1 MNGNGESNDIA
12 KKIIKKAIMAAAKPL
27 IIGILILAIVL
38 IALSSILNFLTVLD
52 GTPQDS
58 DWSNVPYAK
67 SQYVKNISIDND
79 GKITTKMSIDEIW
92 NKLEK
97 NHSRVNQYLSNA
109 DELKKLINAELITDY
124 LDTRPNPD
132 DSIDWDSIYGDTSSK
147 DIQGII
153 KLKRAMSDGTIVTMQ
168 YAKPEEFQ
176 GNLDRYNS
184 RGNYED
190 NAAKNYLLTHFT
202 IDKEVST
209 NKSDSDKTSKNGDE
223 TDNNTSTNIKY
234 YAKVATWTS
243 EEITVTSTDPDVE
256 SSDTKKYTMTTT
268 KINYQDLVSGYTMPF
283 EYLWAFLLVGQEKE
297 FVLELA
303 DLVYNSE
310 IEITVHDNLTTNTN
324 TETDEYTKKTK
335 VVTKDVNVDVSYHT
349 AAGADDPASPTKAQ
363 GTQIK
368 TNSKME
374 KPRSIEQTEDYKVVR
389 TEITTTNSLDT
400 CVTKANTWVVNY
412 TKKYTHQ
419 IPNSQ
424 TTAGDNADEYEEPY
438 PSTPDH
444 TDNIDTAGIA
454 ETYRQEIEKD
464 LKEKLY
470 SNILTNITSL
480 TSEYYYST
488 EGKKSTINTTQS
500 SKYVSSPA
508 TTEEKT
514 DKDSDE
520 PNFVTIYRKKEH
532 QQNASNI
539 NSAPLWLFELLEK
552 NDSTKDSMV
561 DLTKYLLYKA
571 TGKDYGVT
579 EFNFEIFDAEK
590 FNSVFQSGKRI
601 LKEYIRY
608 WEHSSPPPTNADG
621 TKYII
626 ETDGAGNP
634 TVGYGI
640 DIENSGYKQLFIDA
654 GYPTMIGGEVDIEFV
669 DSLEDKKIEEV
680 LNQVKSK
687 TEGLNLT
694 GYQINALA
702 SRAFNAGVS
711 GALDTLRGLDDLD
724 FAESY
729 KKYWRD
735 ADDKFE
741 EKDSNAD
748 YEHSLYTQYM
758 SKPVTANNGQY
769 MLGLERI
776 RKSEWRLFQTGYYDV
791 LAKWHSS
798 TNQQLEEIVA
808 DFVERTN
815 GHAWDMDGYA
825 GDQCWDLWAK
835 FCIDNELKFNYNT
848 CGYRLCLWCISC
860 I

>member
-1 MNGNGESNDIA
+1 MDENNEIA
-12 KKIIKKAIMAAAKPL
+12 KKIIKKAIMAVAKPL
-27 IIGILILAIVL
+27 IIGILIFAIV
-38 IALSSILNFLTVLD
+38 IISLSSILNFLTVFD
-52 GTPQDS
+52 GTSQDS

-67 SQYVKNISIDND
+67 SQYVKDVSIDDD
-79 GKITTKMSIDEIW
+79 GYITTKMSVEELWD
-92 NKLEK
+92 KLIK
-97 NHSRVNQYLSNA
+97 NHSRIDQYLSNA
-109 DELKKLINAELITDY
+109 DELKKLLNAELITDY
-124 LDTRPNPD
+124 LDPNTEN
-132 DSIDWDSIYGDTSSK
+132 SIDESK
-147 DIQGII
+147 KIKGII
-153 KLKRAMSDGTIVTMQ
+153 KLKRAMPDGKTVTMQ

-190 NAAKNYLLTHFT
+190 GAAKEYLLTHFT
-202 IDKEVST
+202 IDKEIST
-209 NKSDSDKTSKNGDE
+209 NKSDSDKTSKDDDG
-223 TDNNTSTNIKY
+223 TDNNTSSNTKY
-234 YAKVATWTS
+234 YAEVATWTS
-243 EEITVTSTDPDVE
+243 EETTLTSTDPEVE
-256 SSDTKKYTMTTT
+256 SSVTKKYTMTTT

-310 IEITVHDNLTTNTN
+310 IEITVHDNLIINTN

-374 KPRSIEQTEDYKVVR
+374 EPRSIEQTKDYKVVR
-389 TEITTTNSLDT
+389 TEKTTTNSLDT

-412 TKKYTHQ
+412 TKEYHQ
-419 IPNSQ
+419 VPEPQRS
-424 TTAGDNADEYEEPY
+424 TGDNENEYGEEY

-444 TDNIDTAGIA
+444 TDNVDTAGIA
-454 ETYRQEIEKD
+454 EAYRQEIEKK

-470 SNILTNITSL
+470 SNISTNITSL

-488 EGKKSTINTTQS
+488 KGKKSIRNTTES
-500 SKYVSSPA
+500 SKYVASPGK
-508 TTEEKT
+508 TEEKT

-532 QQNASNI
+532 QKNASNI
-539 NSAPLWLFELLEK
+539 NSAPEWLFQILEK

-571 TGKDYGVT
+571 TGKDYGVK
-579 EFNFEIFDAEK
+579 EFNFGIFDADK
-590 FNSVFQSGKRI
+590 FNSVSLSGKSI

-608 WEHSSPPPTNADG
+608 WEHSSPPPTNANG

-626 ETDGAGNP
+626 EDDGAGNP

-654 GYPTMIGGEVDIEFV
+654 GYPTTIGGEVDIEFV

-680 LNQVKSK
+680 LAQVKSK
-687 TEGLNLT
+687 TEGLDLT
-694 GYQINALA
+694 GYQINVLA
-702 SRAFNAGVS
+702 SRAFNCGVS
-711 GALDTLRGLDDLD
+711 GALDTLRGEYSLD
-724 FAESY
+724 FKESY
-729 KKYWRD
+729 KKYWNQD
-735 ADDKFE
+735 KDDKFE

-758 SKPVTANNGQY
+758 SKPVTAKNGQY
-769 MLGLERI
+769 MPGLERR

-791 LAKWHSS
+791 LDKWHSS
-798 TNQQLEEIVA
+798 MNFHLKEIVE

-815 GHAWDMDGYA
+815 GHDWDIDKSHG
-825 GDQCWDLWAK
+825 GQCWDLWAK
-835 FCIDNELKFNYNT
+835 FCVDNGLNFNYNT
-848 CGYRLCLWCISC
+848 GGYRLCLWCISYV
-860 I
+860 